1 LSQSQHSLKEEEE
14 EETMPRKIS
23 KVKGEKK
30 FVETLQLEKG
40 ADGKHIASI
49 CDYSGPYN
57 LKRKREEPHAKR
69 PCDANKSV
77 GLQRYVRLPGESKRR
92 RNESWKR
99 VSSKGK
105 RVGPTRAGSMRT
117 WVSVNGE
124 KLSKKKKK
132 SSKKKSVK
140 KESPEV

>member
-1 LSQSQHSLKEEEE
+1 
-14 EETMPRKIS
+14 MPRKIS

-40 ADGKHIASI
+40 ADGKPIASI

-57 LKRKREEPHAKR
+57 LKRNREQPHAKR
-69 PCDANKSV
+69 PCDAKRSV

-105 RVGPTRAGSMRT
+105 RVGPIRSGSMRT
-117 WVSVNGE
+117 WVSVGVENLTKKQQE
-124 KLSKKKKK
+124 KLSKKKK